1 MEYITIS
8 NLFNIDFF
16 TAESNTSINIYNY
29 FSYISSF
36 KFDKDNSLKSNKIS
50 SDPPNLINKTWNR
63 S

>member
-16 TAESNTSINIYNY
+16 PAESNTFININNY

-36 KFDKDNSLKSNKIS
+36 KFDKDNPISKNKYNS
-50 SDPPNLINKTWNR
+50 YF
-63 S
+63 